1 MAVREEIKN
10 FFSKNRNA
18 FSQGL
23 TSLTISS
30 LADLI
35 AGVTLGYMTNTLE
48 LLPGLMILIPP
59 AIGMRGN
66 IFGAVGSRLGTAFH
80 LGSFELTLKR
90 GSVLRQNLQSSLIL
104 TMLISFL
111 MGILAWI
118 VSALIGLKTIGIED
132 FVVISVVGGAL
143 AGFVLIFINILI
155 AYAGYKRSWDI
166 DNISAPLIT
175 AAGDIVTLPMLL
187 VGAMIVLG
195 FQNIG
200 FKIAIDFIGI
210 VLLSLTIGVLF
221 LAYKSDDREV
231 QRILKE
237 SSPVLIFC
245 ILLDLGAG
253 LTLDHQ
259 LEDMIA
265 LPALLILI
273 PPFLEE
279 CNALGGILSSRLSS
293 RLHMGFLEPGRVPGR
308 DALENFGIIYIC
320 GLWAFTVVGVST
332 YFVAIAL
339 EFESPGLVEM
349 MGISITSGMLA
360 VTVLNLFTYY
370 ISVYTFRFSLNPDNL
385 SIPLTSS
392 FIDLIGAL
400 ILMGVFIL
408 FGFA

>member
-1 MAVREEIKN
+1 MAMREEIGN
-10 FFSKNRNA
+10 FFSRNKHTFA
-18 FSQGL
+18 QGL
-23 TSLTISS
+23 SSLTISS

-48 LLPGLMILIPP
+48 LLPGLMVLIPP

-104 TMLISFL
+104 TVLISFL
-111 MGILAWI
+111 MGILAWF
-118 VSALIGLKTIGIED
+118 VSRAIGLETIGIGD
-132 FVVISVVGGAL
+132 FALISVVGGTL

-155 AYAGYKRSWDI
+155 AYVGFRRNWDI

-187 VGAMIVLG
+187 IGAMIV
-195 FQNIG
+195 IG
-200 FKIAIDFIGI
+200 LQDVGLETLIDIIGILILVITVGI
-210 VLLSLTIGVLF
+210 VLL
-221 LAYKSDDREV
+221 AYNSPDREV
-231 QRILKE
+231 RRILKE
-237 SSPVLIFC
+237 STPVLTLC

-259 LEDMIA
+259 LEHMIA
-265 LPALLILI
+265 LPALLIII

-279 CNALGGILSSRLSS
+279 CNALGGILSSRLAS
-293 RLHMGFLEPGRVPGR
+293 RLHMGLIEPRRIPGR
-308 DALENFGIIYIC
+308 DALENFFILYIC
-320 GLWAFTVVGVST
+320 AIWAFTVVGIAT
-332 YFVAIAL
+332 HFVATAL
-339 EFESPGLVEM
+339 GFESPGLLEVAAL
-349 MGISITSGMLA
+349 SVVSGTLA
-360 VTVLNLFTYY
+360 VSVLNVFTYY
-370 ISVYTFRFSLNPDNL
+370 VSIYTFRFSLNPDNL

-400 ILMGVFIL
+400 ILMGVLAL